1 MKCKEHEERIVD
13 YLAGELS
20 AAERERMEAH
30 IKICGECTKALE
42 EYRNVLSA
50 AKEIE
55 IPVPSEDYWTA
66 GLEEVKNYRPSGRFI
81 LKPVILIAGLVL
93 AVSFFASRIS
103 NDGREKTAGV
113 KNNYTLVLHRL
124 PYTED
129 ALLDNIEYVD
139 DASAGEVLN
148 VLFENGNVPY
158 TSVSY
163 IYE

>member
-1 MKCKEHEERIVD
+1 MGCTESEKRIID

-20 AAERERMEAH
+20 AAEMERMEAH
-30 IKICGECTKALE
+30 IKICGECAKALE
-42 EYRNVLSA
+42 EYRSVLSA

-55 IPVPSEDYWTA
+55 TPVPGEDFWTA
-66 GLEEVKNYRPSGRFI
+66 ELQEVKNYRPARRFV
-81 LKPVILIAGLVL
+81 LKPVILIASLIL

-103 NDGREKTAGV
+103 NDGRVKTEGL
-113 KNNYTLVLHRL
+113 KNNYALVLQRL
-124 PYTED
+124 PYSED
-129 ALLDNIEYVD
+129 ILLDTIDYVD
-139 DASAGEVLN
+139 NDSAGEVLN